1 MVSKNILSV
10 FLGLALVVLLSGTAF
25 AQNVNDVA
33 QSITDSARVLP
44 SLIAG
49 LCYLSGILMAIWALM
64 KTIDH
69 VNNPM
74 QTPIRMPIV
83 RFIIGG
89 ALFSLPIV
97 IEAANITINGG
108 NFTTFSPQTEIAN
121 AAGGILG
128 TLSSF
133 VSLGTN
139 FNGLMRNIVGAT
151 DLLPS
156 LVAAVAY
163 LLGVLTVV
171 SALYK
176 VRDHIDDPMRV
187 TLKEPVV
194 RLLVGGA
201 LFSIPT
207 LFEAMY
213 NTMIGGL
220 GFGGTISSIISGIS
234 FIYSTETTNT
244 CSIGSIIGFGGSN
257 TLGGVICSTMFNSA
271 ALPTFLTSFSYL
283 FGLILGV
290 WAVIKLRDHALN
302 PSQTSLWEGVSRFL
316 AGGAFFALPA
326 MVIVVKQSFLSLGLT
341 VAGTTITNTNFQEN
355 LSCGGATPTYSL
367 DQAMGCLM
375 EDLLGPTHVALN
387 FFCFVAGTIFI
398 MIGISRLTKSA
409 QEGPKGPG
417 GLGTVTTFAIGGL
430 LISATTILRAASS
443 TLFGSTITTTFANLS
458 YTGAM
463 SAAETD
469 AAYNI
474 ISAILKFMI
483 IIGMISFVRGL
494 FIIRDVA
501 EGNQQAST
509 MAAVTHIVG
518 GALAVNLGPLL
529 NAVQATLGIT
539 TFGVAFGGA

>member
-1 MVSKNILSV
+1 MSKNILSA
-10 FLGLALVVLLSGTAF
+10 FFGLLFVVLFSNIAS
-25 AQNVNDVA
+25 AQDVNDVA
-33 QSITDSARVLP
+33 EAITDSVRVVP

-49 LCYLSGILMAIWALM
+49 LCYLSGIVMAIWALT

-74 QTPIRMPIV
+74 QTPIRMPVV
-83 RFIIGG
+83 RFLVGG

-108 NFTTFSPQTEIAN
+108 NFTNFSPQTEIAN

-128 TLSSF
+128 SISALL
-133 VSLGTN
+133 SLGTN
-139 FNGLMRNIVGAT
+139 FNGLLANIVDAT

-163 LLGVLTVV
+163 MLGLLTVV

-194 RLLVGGA
+194 RFLTGGA
-201 LFSIPT
+201 LFAMPT
-207 LFEAMY
+207 IFEAMY
-213 NTMIGGL
+213 NTMVGGL
-220 GFGGTISSIISGIS
+220 GFGGTISSIISGVS
-234 FIYSTETTNT
+234 FLYSTETTNT
-244 CSIGSIIGFGGSN
+244 CLSLSVIGFGGGTDLGDVICN
-257 TLGGVICSTMFNSA
+257 TLLNTA

-290 WAVIKLRDHALN
+290 WAVLKLRDHALN

-326 MVIVVKQSFLSLGLT
+326 MVIVVKESFLNLGLT
-341 VAGTTITNTNFQEN
+341 AAGSTVTNTGFQEN
-355 LSCGGATPTYSL
+355 LACGGATPTYSL

-375 EDLLGPTHVALN
+375 EDLLGPTHVLLN
-387 FFCFVAGTIFI
+387 FFCFAAGTIFI

-417 GLGTVTTFAIGGL
+417 GIGTVTTFAIGGI

-443 TLFGSTITTTFANLS
+443 TLFGSTLTTTFANLS

-463 SAAETD
+463 SAAETE

-539 TFGVAFGGA
+539 AFGISFGA